1 MRTYFHCCALDDDQQ
16 QLLDPSRHFTEPWG
30 SSDHGGCDKC
40 RGLGEVDYACGS
52 CLERGAEPDCP
63 ACQGRVEFR
72 GTCPACEGSGRID
85 RTRRRGLA
93 VFPTREGLYRYL
105 VERDAELEGRAVVEL
120 AGTLSP
126 DLDLDADSGSLL
138 LFPERVLESRPLDLE
153 IADSLRRR
161 LG

>member
-1 MRTYFHCCALDDDQQ
+1 MRTYFHCCALDDDHQ
-16 QLLDPSRHFTEPWG
+16 QLLDPARHFTEPWG

-40 RGLGEVDYACGS
+40 GGLGEVDYACRS

-63 ACQGRVEFR
+63 ACEGRVEFR

-85 RTRRRGLA
+85 RTRRKGLA